1 MMHPTPRRRRRAALA
16 PLATIATALLLTTG
30 TAGAA
35 NAEPP
40 ARDAKL
46 DVPPKTAPGL
56 EPARDAVERLL
67 GEASDGFDLAMLE
80 SADGAD
86 AYEITSKRNH
96 VRVAATDSA
105 TAIAGVNAY
114 LATIGQSVSW
124 NVRNLDPEAA
134 LPLPAE
140 PITATS
146 NVSHRFY
153 GNDTE
158 DGYTG
163 AYRTWD
169 EWEREIDE
177 LAALGFN
184 EVFMPV
190 GSEAVYA
197 EVLEQFGYSAE
208 EARAWIPLPGHQPW
222 WLLQNMSGYPAGT
235 SEALLE
241 ERTELGRKIADRLRE
256 LDMTPV
262 LPGYFGTVPTDF
274 ADRNADARVEPQ
286 GGWVGFQRPGW
297 LDPNSAVFPAVAEAF
312 YEASEE
318 KLGASNAYKM
328 DVLHEGGRR
337 GSVDVPGATR
347 AIETALQTAQP
358 GATWVLLGWQ
368 NNPPEDVAA
377 AVDPET
383 TFIVDGL
390 SDRWARGDLEA
401 KWSGVPYAF
410 GTIWNFGGHTTMGA
424 ELAKWNELFDEWL
437 NRDGSRVD
445 GIAALPEG
453 GLNNPAAIDF
463 FAGLAWRDGPIDV
476 NAWFDAWTE
485 RRYGVDDPEL
495 KAAWRILA
503 ETAYTLPDNEGYS
516 EAHDG
521 LYGARP
527 SLSASAAATWSPGS
541 LSYDPDRFAE
551 ALDHLLAAA
560 PAAGG
565 NASYRYDLMD
575 VARQVTSN
583 TSRVLL
589 PQLQQAYGMRDRAA
603 FTGLS
608 EEWLGNMDLLD
619 AIVATQPQTLF
630 GRWIADARAAGADA
644 AEADRLEFDARSIV
658 TTWGD
663 RSAVDAGLN
672 DYANREWQGLV
683 STYYKDRWE
692 RFFASIQ
699 TAFDIGRAPASIDWY
714 AVGAEFTASTAT
726 SAFLTEPEGDIVE
739 LAGRAVE
746 AHDATVPDVP
756 EPPTAGEHF
765 LSDLPFASVSL
776 NAAYGPIERDTEI
789 GEAAYGD
796 GKPIRLAGVEY
807 GKGLGVNSPTTI
819 GFNLGGQCSAFAA
832 VVGIDDIMN
841 KAGASPNVIFRV
853 VADGEVRYDSGAMT
867 KGLAAE
873 VDVDVTGVERLEL
886 VVDPNAAGSPA
897 GQAEWWDRADWADAI
912 VTCG

>member
-1 MMHPTPRRRRRAALA
+1 VVPAL
-16 PLATIATALLLTTG
+16 LATLATTLLLVTG
-30 TAGAA
+30 TAAGA

-40 ARDAKL
+40 DRNAKL
-46 DVPPKTAPGL
+46 DVPPKTATGF
-56 EPARDAVERLL
+56 EPARAAAERLL
-67 GEASDGFDLAMLE
+67 GVAADGFDFAALDA
-80 SADGAD
+80 ADGAD
-86 AYEITSKRNH
+86 RYEVTSKRNH
-96 VRVAATDSA
+96 VRVAATDPA

-114 LATIGQSVSW
+114 LGTIGQSISW
-124 NVRNLDPEAA
+124 NVHNLDDDAA
-134 LPLPAE
+134 LPLPSA

-163 AYRTWD
+163 AYRSWE

-222 WLLQNMSGYPAGT
+222 WLLQNMSSFPAGT
-235 SEALLE
+235 SEALLA
-241 ERTELGRKIADRLRE
+241 ERAELGRKIADRLRE

-274 ADRNADARVEPQ
+274 AGRNADARVEPQ
-286 GGWVGFQRPGW
+286 GGWVGFERPGW
-297 LDPNSAVFPAVAEAF
+297 LDPNSAVFPEVARAF
-312 YEASEE
+312 YDESERL
-318 KLGASNAYKM
+318 LGASGAYKM

-337 GSVDVPGATR
+337 GSVDVPAATR
-347 AIETALQTAQP
+347 AIETALQTARP

-368 NNPPEDVAA
+368 SNPPEDVAA
-377 AVDPET
+377 AVNPET

-390 SDRWARGDLEA
+390 SDRWERGDLEA

-424 ELAKWNELFDEWL
+424 ELTKWNTLYDTWL
-437 NRDGSRVD
+437 NREGSAVD
-445 GIAALPEG
+445 GIAAMPEG

-463 FAGLAWRDGPIDV
+463 FAGLAWRDGPVDV
-476 NAWFDAWTE
+476 DAWFDAWTE
-485 RRYGVDDPEL
+485 RRYGIDDPEL

-503 ETAYTLPDNEGYS
+503 ETAYTLPSNEGYS
-516 EAHDG
+516 ESHDG

-527 SLSASAAATWSPGS
+527 SLSAGTAASWSPGAFA
-541 LSYDPDRFAE
+541 YDPDRFAE
-551 ALDHLLAAA
+551 ALDHLVAAA
-560 PAAGG
+560 PAAGE
-565 NASYRYDLMD
+565 NAAYRYDLMD
-575 VARQVTSN
+575 VSRQVTSN
-583 TSRVLL
+583 TSRLLL
-589 PQLQQAYGMRDRAA
+589 PQLQQAYGMRDREA
-603 FTGLS
+603 FTQLS

-619 AIVATQPQTLF
+619 EVVATQPQMLF
-630 GRWIADARAAGADA
+630 GRWVADARAAAADE

-663 RSAVDAGLN
+663 RSAVNAGLN

-683 STYYKDRWE
+683 GTYYKDRWE
-692 RFFASIQ
+692 RFFASVQ
-699 TAFDIGRAPASIDWY
+699 TAFDTGRAPAAIDWY
-714 AVGAEFTASTAT
+714 AVGAEFTGSTDT

-739 LAGRAVE
+739 LAARAQ
-746 AHDATVPDVP
+746 AAYHSTVPELP
-756 EPPTAGEHF
+756 EPPAAGTHF
-765 LSDLPFASVSL
+765 LSDLPFATVSL
-776 NAAYGPIERDTEI
+776 NASYGPVERDTEI
-789 GEAAYGD
+789 GNAAFGD
-796 GKPIRLAGVEY
+796 GLPIRLAGMQY
-807 GKGLGVNSPTTI
+807 AKGLGVNSPTTI
-819 GFNLGGQCSAFAA
+819 GFNLAGQCTAFEA
-832 VVGIDDIMN
+832 VVGIDDVMN

-853 VADGEVRYDSGAMT
+853 VGDDEVLYDSGAMT

-873 VDVDVTGVERLEL
+873 VSVALEGVQRLEL
-886 VVDPNAAGSPA
+886 VVDPNAAASPA
-897 GQAEWWDRADWADAI
+897 GAAEWWDRADWADATI
-912 VTCG
+912 VCG

>member
-1 MMHPTPRRRRRAALA
+1 MHPTPSRRRAVIA
-16 PLATIATALLLTTG
+16 PLAALATTLLLVTG
-30 TAGAA
+30 TAVGAS
-35 NAEPP
+35 AEPP
-40 ARDAKL
+40 ERTAKL
-46 DVPPKTAPGL
+46 NVPPKTASGF
-56 EPARDAVERLL
+56 EPARDAAERLL
-67 GEASDGFDLAMLE
+67 GVAADGFDFARLDP
-80 SADGAD
+80 ADGAD
-86 AYEITSKRNH
+86 RYEITAKRNH
-96 VRVAATDSA
+96 VRVAATDPA

-114 LATIGQSVSW
+114 LGTIGQSISW
-124 NVRNLDPEAA
+124 NGRNLDEDAA
-134 LPLPAE
+134 LPLPST
-140 PITATS
+140 PITASS

-163 AYRTWD
+163 AYRSW
-169 EWEREIDE
+169 EQWEREIDE

-190 GSEAVYA
+190 GSEAVYF
-197 EVLEQFGYSAE
+197 EVLQQFGYTAD
-208 EARAWIPLPGHQPW
+208 EARAWIPLPSHQPW
-222 WLLQNMSGYPAGT
+222 WLLQNMSGYPSGT
-235 SEALLE
+235 SDELLE
-241 ERTELGRKIADRLRE
+241 QRTELGRKIADRLRE

-274 ADRNADARVEPQ
+274 AERNAGARVEPQ
-286 GGWVGFQRPGW
+286 GGWVGFERPGW
-297 LDPNSAVFPAVAEAF
+297 LDPNSSVFPEVAEAF
-312 YEASEE
+312 YAASEQ
-318 KLGASNAYKM
+318 KLGASAAYKM

-337 GSVDVPGATR
+337 GQVDVPAATR
-347 AIETALQTAQP
+347 AIEASLQAARP

-368 NNPPEDVAA
+368 NNPPADVAA
-377 AVDPET
+377 AANPET

-390 SDRWARGDLEA
+390 SDRYDGRGGLEQQ
-401 KWSGVPYAF
+401 WSGIPYAF

-424 ELAKWNELFDEWL
+424 ELTTWNDRYYDWL
-437 NRDGSRVD
+437 DAEGSAVD
-445 GIAALPEG
+445 GIAAMPEG

-463 FAGLAWRDGPIDV
+463 FAGLAWRDGPVDV
-476 NAWFDAWTE
+476 NAWFDDWTE

-495 KAAWRILA
+495 KAAWRALA
-503 ETAYTLPDNEGYS
+503 ETAYTLPTNDSYS

-527 SLSASAAATWSPGS
+527 SLSASRAATWSPGS
-541 LSYDPDRFAE
+541 FSYDPDRFAE

-565 NASYRYDLMD
+565 TASYRYDLMD

-603 FTGLS
+603 FTQLS
-608 EEWLGNMDLLD
+608 EEWLGNIDLLD
-619 AIVATQPQTLF
+619 DLVVTQPQTLF
-630 GRWIADARAAGADA
+630 GRWIADARDAAADA

-663 RSAVDAGLN
+663 RDAVNAGLN

-683 STYYKDRWE
+683 GSYYKDRWE
-692 RFFASIQ
+692 RFFASVQ
-699 TAFDIGRAPASIDWY
+699 TAFDTGKAPASIDWY
-714 AVGAEFTASTAT
+714 AVGAEFAASTDTSDFAT
-726 SAFLTEPEGDIVE
+726 EAEGDVVE
-739 LAGRAVE
+739 LAAL
-746 AHDATVPDVP
+746 AAAAWDATAPDVP
-756 EPPTAGEHF
+756 EPPAAGEHF
-765 LSDLPFASVSL
+765 LSDLPFATVSL

-807 GKGLGVNSPTTI
+807 AKGLGVNSPTTI
-819 GFNLGGQCSAFAA
+819 GFNLGGRCSAFTA

-841 KAGASPNVIFRV
+841 KAGASPNVVFRV

-867 KGLAAE
+867 KGLSAE
-873 VDVDVTGVERLEL
+873 VAVDVTGVDRLEL

-897 GQAEWWDRADWADAI
+897 GQAEWWDRADWADAA
-912 VTCG
+912 VSCG